1 MHIISRKVKEPI
13 MWSDLFSALKK
24 FDFEQANK
32 ILGSIDVIAAL
43 KNPWVI
49 VSMVIICV
57 ILAVR
62 RGENAVITFLSIP
75 AILLVFQKTI
85 RGMDVM
91 QLEYHSQGLLLFIGG
106 FLVIAGINLYF
117 YFVR

>member
-1 MHIISRKVKEPI
+1 
-13 MWSDLFSALKK
+13 MWSELFSALKALN
-24 FDFEQANK
+24 FEQANK
-32 ILGSIDVIAAL
+32 ILESVDVLTAL

-57 ILAVR
+57 VLAIR

-75 AILLVFQKTI
+75 AILIIFQKTVQ
-85 RGMDVM
+85 GMDVM
-91 QLEYHSQGLLLFIGG
+91 QLEHNSLGLLLFIGG
-106 FLVIAGINLYF
+106 FLLIAGINLYF

>member
-1 MHIISRKVKEPI
+1 
-13 MWSDLFSALKK
+13 MWLDLFSALKA
-24 FDFEQANK
+24 FDFERANK
-32 ILGSIDVIAAL
+32 ILATTDVVAVL

-57 ILAVR
+57 VLAIR

-75 AILLVFQKTI
+75 AILVIFQKTVK
-85 RGMDVM
+85 GMDVM
-91 QLEYHSQGLLLFIGG
+91 QLEHNSQSLFLFIGG

>member
-1 MHIISRKVKEPI
+1 
-13 MWSDLFSALKK
+13 MWSDLFSALKAL
-24 FDFEQANK
+24 DFERANK
-32 ILGSIDVIAAL
+32 ILESVDVLAAL
-43 KNPWVI
+43 KDPWVI

-57 ILAVR
+57 VLAIR

-75 AILLVFQKTI
+75 AILVIFQKTV

-91 QLEYHSQGLLLFIGG
+91 QLEHNSQNLLLFIGG